1 MVRANSIL
9 KNASWMTQGEKGS
22 QFDNARNNLDN
33 ICNKWITAAEKWN
46 QEVQMRK
53 VLMEIG
59 WKKETGRKELDN
71 VEEAIEQYESS
82 QKDLSNSPQ

>member
-46 QEVQMRK
+46 QEV
-53 VLMEIG
+53 
-59 WKKETGRKELDN
+59 
-71 VEEAIEQYESS
+71 
-82 QKDLSNSPQ
+82 